1 MLSRDSDAVAGHTDE
16 ADQALILRTDDSLE
30 DAAGSE
36 GCLPLGLV
44 DEVVQLNQVY
54 VIGAKPFERPRDLRV
69 RLLTLPFAGLCRQ
82 EEVRPVRLHPRPD
95 PELCVTVT
103 RGRVN
108 VIDAVLADQLHRVIR
123 LGLTDITESRGSE
136 DGARAVVSGASEL
149 QNGDH
154 GSHCALWRVRV
165 GARPAAQG
173 SRARCASDTPRMAG
187 TRPRRAATRSPVAR
201 PGARCVG

>member
-1 MLSRDSDAVAGHTDE
+1 MLSRDSDAVASHTDE
-16 ADQALILRTDDSLE
+16 ADQALILRTDDSFE
-30 DAAGSE
+30 NAARSE

-44 DEVVQLNQVY
+44 HEVVQLNQVY

-69 RLLTLPFAGLCRQ
+69 RLLTLPFAGLGRQ

-95 PELCVTVT
+95 PKLCVTVT

-123 LGLTDITESRGSE
+123 FGLTDVTEGRGSE
-136 DGARAVVSGASEL
+136 DGAGAVVSGASEL

-154 GSHCALWRVRV
+154 GSYCALWRIRLGV
-165 GARPAAQG
+165 RPAAQG
-173 SRARCASDTPRMAG
+173 SCARCASDTPRKAG
-187 TRPRRAATRSPVAR
+187 TRRRAPLAS
-201 PGARCVG
+201 GQSF